1 MDIMRNILLASLLSC
16 GLSVMASGFN
26 IIGDIPGIPDGC
38 VVELKS
44 KDKVSQDINTQTV
57 AKTESLHSPAPCP
70 LRHYV
75 RYSFRLPKRMA
86 WVMPYRLWWRI
97 RISESVRH
105 ILTAYPQFLF
115 WH

>member
-1 MDIMRNILLASLLSC
+1 MRNILLASLLSC

-57 AKTESLHSPAPCP
+57 AKNGKFTLSGTVPSPALCEIFISPAQEDGMGNAIS
-70 LRHYV
+70 LMV
-75 RYSFRLPKRMA
+75 ENTD
-86 WVMPYRLWWRI
+86 I
-97 RISESVRH
+97 RVSAAHLDSIP
-105 ILTAYPQFLF
+105 PQFLF